1 MKAFAR
7 LSLRSRMLCAGIALS
22 ALPLA
27 LIATIV
33 YRQTAHM
40 TAVAVE
46 ESERLGDADLDHIA
60 KGVLAMC
67 VSQQETLS
75 QALQSSLRVTRSIVD
90 RAGFPS
96 LAADTVAWQAVDQG
110 TRQATEVTLP
120 KLHIGPSWLGRN
132 TDVRTPTPLVDEIV
146 GLVGGACTIFQR
158 MNEQGDMLRVATNV
172 ELDGHRAL
180 GTYIS
185 AHGSDGQ
192 PNAVVASILKGE
204 RFVGRAYVVN
214 AWYLAAYEPLYD
226 SAHNL
231 LGMLFVGVKEQSLG
245 SLREQIIATKVGA
258 TGYVYVLDSKGNYI
272 VSQGGQRD
280 GQSIWETKD
289 ADGRFVIQEILRT
302 AKAAGVGQTGK
313 IAYRWKNPNDT
324 EPRKKI
330 ARVAYFPAWDWTIGA
345 GSYESEF
352 MAAPERLAAIGAA
365 GSRSILLVL
374 LGATAVAVLF
384 WLATAQA
391 LSRQLIAIADQL
403 KSGSQQVLSA
413 SGMIA
418 NAGQQVADGASHQ
431 AEALSSTALS
441 LQGMTARGGE
451 VAGLTSGAD
460 ELMRQNIEKT
470 GQSLKAIVGMT
481 QAMNK
486 IVAESGEMG
495 KIIKTIDEI
504 AFQTNILALNAAV
517 EAARAGEAGAG
528 FAVVAEEV
536 RSLASR
542 AAEAARTTQHKL
554 DSNVTLIRQAAG
566 GINGVNENFEGIVE
580 TATIIGEK
588 VSAITHATQ
597 DLTRNMGEV
606 SAATSK
612 LESVVQSNAANAEES
627 ASAAEE
633 LTAQAHE
640 IAGLVSD
647 LVGLVRGQST
657 DRANSESLAPVKRSD
672 SPSSA
677 GSVRR
682 FAGPAPRRA
691 SKTGGVLTRVG

>member
-1 MKAFAR
+1 MTAFAR
-7 LSLRSRMLCAGIALS
+7 LSLRTRMLCAGIALS

-33 YRQTAHM
+33 YRQTARM

-46 ESERLGDADLDHIA
+46 ESQRLGQADLDHIA

-67 VSQQETLS
+67 TAQQETLS
-75 QALQSSLRVTRSIVD
+75 AALQSALRVTRSTVD

-96 LAADTVAWQAVDQG
+96 LAAETVAWQAVDQIS
-110 TRQATEVTLP
+110 RHSTEVVLP
-120 KLHIGPSWLGRN
+120 KFQIGPNWLGRN
-132 TDVRTPTPLVDEIV
+132 TDLRTPTPLVDEIV

-172 ELDGHRAL
+172 ELDGQRAL
-180 GTYIS
+180 GTYIP
-185 AHGSDGQ
+185 ARGSDGQ

-245 SLREQIIATKVGA
+245 SLREQIISTKVGA

-280 GQSIWETKD
+280 GQNIWETKD
-289 ADGRFVIQEILRT
+289 AEGRFVIQEIIKT
-302 AKAAGVGQTGK
+302 AKAAGEGRTGE
-313 IAYRWKNPNDT
+313 ISYLWKNPNDT
-324 EPRKKI
+324 AARKKI

-365 GSRSILLVL
+365 GSRSILIVL
-374 LGATAVAVLF
+374 LTTTAIAVLF
-384 WLATAQA
+384 WLATAQV

-403 KSGSQQVLSA
+403 KAGSRQVLSA

-431 AEALSSTALS
+431 AEALSSTAQS
-441 LQGMTARGGE
+441 LQSMTVRGGE
-451 VAGLTSGAD
+451 VAGLTGGAD

-481 QAMNK
+481 QAMNR

-536 RSLASR
+536 RSLAGR
-542 AAEAARTTQHKL
+542 AAEAARTTQQKL
-554 DSNVTLIRQAAG
+554 DSNVSLIREAAG
-566 GINGVNENFEGIVE
+566 GINGVNDNFEGIVE

-588 VSAITHATQ
+588 VAAITHATQ

-606 SAATSK
+606 SSATSQ
-612 LESVVQSNAANAEES
+612 LETVVQSNAANAEES

-640 IAGLVSD
+640 IAALVSD
-647 LVGLVRGQST
+647 LVGLVRGSGAEAAAAESAPPARRPASSSRSVAPSRSGG
-657 DRANSESLAPVKRSD
+657 RAPQRGAKAEE
-672 SPSSA
+672 
-677 GSVRR
+677 
-682 FAGPAPRRA
+682 
-691 SKTGGVLTRVG
+691 LTRAG